1 MSPENRAQI
10 IEEAKTRVPT
20 CTYCRY
26 NVDHVFKTIKER
38 ETHEEMCPERAAYE
52 RKAAKTSEIYNRH
65 KNYIEQVRDNKRER
79 NAKFDISNAPSA
91 SNFPLLK
98 YKYVMNEP
106 FVGGTSA
113 QNQWSHEQLIF
124 KRKRDLEI
132 VGIRNDGL
140 CRPQAAVQ
148 KTEDQLKQERQ
159 DLWEAIKQEVDGSG

>member
-1 MSPENRAQI
+1 VKSEFEHMTAEDRALI

-38 ETHEEMCPERAAYE
+38 ETHEEVCPERAAYE

-65 KNYIEQVRDNKRER
+65 KNYIEQVRDNKREK

-91 SNFPLLK
+91 TNFPLLK

-106 FVGGTSA
+106 FVAGTSA
-113 QNQWSHEQLIF
+113 QNQWSHEQLTF

-132 VGIRNDGL
+132 VGVRNDGL
-140 CRPQAAVQ
+140 CRPQPPIQ
-148 KTEDQLKQERQ
+148 KTEDQVKQERQ
-159 DLWEAIKQEVDGSG
+159 DLWDSI